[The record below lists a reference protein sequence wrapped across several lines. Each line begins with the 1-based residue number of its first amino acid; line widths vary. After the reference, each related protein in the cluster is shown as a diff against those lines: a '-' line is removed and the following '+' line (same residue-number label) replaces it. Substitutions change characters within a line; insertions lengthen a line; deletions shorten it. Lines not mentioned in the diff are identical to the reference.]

1 MDADEAG
8 ADENTV
14 RLAGRVT
21 GVAPVRVLPS
31 GDAVQTVRVTVGRAP
46 VRRGET
52 GRASV
57 DAIDVACWTAATRR
71 VAARLGVGDRV
82 EVEGAL
88 RRRFFRTGA
97 GAASRYE
104 VEAGRVRRTRA
115 VTTARAASP
124 P

>member
-1 MDADEAG
+1 MDTDEVG
-8 ADENTV
+8 DENTV

-31 GDAVQTVRVTVGRAP
+31 GDAVQTVRVTVGRP
-46 VRRGET
+46 PRRGEA
-52 GRASV
+52 GRAVV

-71 VAARLGVGDRV
+71 VAGRLGVGDRV
-82 EVEGAL
+82 QVEGAL

-104 VEAGRVRRTRA
+104 VEAVRLRRTRA